1 MGDIET
7 IWLHLHDKLKAFIVR
22 RIPDKAIAEDIL
34 QEVFIKIHLKIN
46 TLNDHTKLESWIYQI
61 ARNLINDHYRKKDI
75 ENLPETII
83 KEAEEENADHLIME
97 EAVNDMIKMMDD
109 LPPEN
114 CEALCMT
121 EIDGLSQIEYA
132 QKVGISYTAAKSRV
146 QRSRKMLRD
155 MLMNCCHYQFDKYG
169 TVLDITPNKSCCC
182 CCSDDH
188 C

>member
-1 MGDIET
+1 
-7 IWLHLHDKLKAFIVR
+7 
-22 RIPDKAIAEDIL
+22 
-34 QEVFIKIHLKIN
+34 
-46 TLNDHTKLESWIYQI
+46 
-61 ARNLINDHYRKKDI
+61 
-75 ENLPETII
+75 
-83 KEAEEENADHLIME
+83 
-97 EAVNDMIKMMDD
+97 MDD

-121 EIDGLSQIEYA
+121 EIEGLSQIEYA
-132 QKVGISYTAAKSRV
+132 QKVGISYAAAKSRV